1 MTLIETRN
9 DVLLLVGRED
19 FSPPRS
25 FGDAAAVSTHDC
37 VAFAVGDGPVTVD
50 LAPTS
55 ATDLVPLGEFVIE
68 AEGLLSLRDVWNKE
82 YDAAGVTPGLTRIAV
97 LGDDATAPTR
107 VALTFTPAGLSPA
120 APAPAGRV
128 ERLPRLRLS

>member
-25 FGDAAAVSTHDC
+25 FGGAAATATHDC
-37 VAFAVGDGPVTVD
+37 VAFAVGDGPVTVELSPVAAAGMHD
-50 LAPTS
+50 
-55 ATDLVPLGEFVIE
+55 LGEFTIE

-82 YDAAGVTPGLTRIAV
+82 YDAAGVTPGLTRITV
-97 LGDDATAPTR
+97 RGDDPSAPTR
-107 VALTFTPAGLSPA
+107 VALTFTPAD
-120 APAPAGRV
+120 
-128 ERLPRLRLS
+128 

>member
-25 FGDAAAVSTHDC
+25 FGGLAAVATNDC
-37 VAFAVGDGPVTVD
+37 VAFAVAEGPVTVE
-50 LAPTS
+50 LTAVAPS
-55 ATDLVPLGEFVIE
+55 GLRELGAFVIE

-82 YDAAGVTPGLTRIAV
+82 YDAAGVTPGLTRV
-97 LGDDATAPTR
+97 SVHGDDDTAPR
-107 VALTFTPAGLSPA
+107 RIALVL
-120 APAPAGRV
+120 APA
-128 ERLPRLRLS
+128 E

>member
-25 FGDAAAVSTHDC
+25 FGGATAVSTHDC
-37 VAFAVGDGPVTVD
+37 VAFAVGEGPVTVE
-50 LAPTS
+50 LTPVAAPGLQ
-55 ATDLVPLGEFVIE
+55 DLGEFVVE

-82 YDAAGVTPGLTRIAV
+82 YDAAGVTPGLTRVTV

-107 VALTFTPAGLSPA
+107 VVLVF
-120 APAPAGRV
+120 APA
-128 ERLPRLRLS
+128 E

>member
-25 FGDAAAVSTHDC
+25 FGGAAAVATHDC
-37 VAFAVGDGPVTVD
+37 VAFAVGEGPVTVEVTPFA
-50 LAPTS
+50 APN
-55 ATDLVPLGEFVIE
+55 LQRLGEFVIE

-82 YDAAGVTPGLTRIAV
+82 YDAAGVTPGLTRV
-97 LGDDATAPTR
+97 TVHGDDDTAPRR
-107 VALTFTPAGLSPA
+107 VALVF
-120 APAPAGRV
+120 APAG
-128 ERLPRLRLS
+128 

>member
-25 FGDAAAVSTHDC
+25 FGGAAATATHDC
-37 VAFAVGDGPVTVD
+37 VAFAVGEGPLTVE
-50 LAPTS
+50 LTPV
-55 ATDLVPLGEFVIE
+55 ATGSLHALGVFVIE

-82 YDAAGVTPGLTRIAV
+82 YDAAGVTPGLTRVAV
-97 LGDDATAPTR
+97 LGDDAEAPTH
-107 VALTFTPAGLSPA
+107 VTLVFSA
-120 APAPAGRV
+120 
-128 ERLPRLRLS
+128 ED

>member
-25 FGDAAAVSTHDC
+25 FGGAAAVATHDC
-37 VAFAVGDGPVTVD
+37 VAFAVGEAPVTVE
-50 LAPTS
+50 LSPVAAPGLQ
-55 ATDLVPLGEFVIE
+55 DLGEFVIE

-82 YDAAGVTPGLTRIAV
+82 YDAAGVTPGLTRV
-97 LGDDATAPTR
+97 TVRGDDDTAPTR
-107 VALTFTPAGLSPA
+107 VSLVF
-120 APAPAGRV
+120 APAD
-128 ERLPRLRLS
+128 

>member
-25 FGDAAAVSTHDC
+25 FGGAARRGHARLRRLR
-37 VAFAVGDGPVTVD
+37 GRRGPGHRRAHPGRRVRP
-50 LAPTS
+50 AG
-55 ATDLVPLGEFVIE
+55 LGEFVIE

-82 YDAAGVTPGLTRIAV
+82 YDAAGVTPGLTRV
-97 LGDDATAPTR
+97 TVHGDDDTAPTR
-107 VALTFTPAGLSPA
+107 VALVF
-120 APAPAGRV
+120 APAD
-128 ERLPRLRLS
+128 